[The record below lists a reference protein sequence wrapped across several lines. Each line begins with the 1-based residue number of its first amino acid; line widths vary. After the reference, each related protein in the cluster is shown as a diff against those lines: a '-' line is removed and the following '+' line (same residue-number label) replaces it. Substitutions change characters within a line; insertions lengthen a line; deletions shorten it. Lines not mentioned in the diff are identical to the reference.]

1 MFKDFEAIFVG
12 ETHSLV
18 KIINEIDLRKFVEM
32 TGDDNPLHVN
42 RAYAET
48 TAFKDIVVH
57 GMLGA
62 SFISTVIGTKLPGSG
77 ALWVAQNM
85 EFLLPVRLGDELTVS
100 CTVLKKHE
108 RDRMLELDTRIVN
121 QNQQVVLTGQGK
133 VKVLTTA
140 APLATVMP
148 KQRPRVAIVTGGAG
162 GIGKAICQRLAADGF
177 DVVVNYRTQADRAL
191 EIVADI
197 NATAAAGASFGGVGE
212 STGSCDSVVAVVAG
226 KRYGRAL
233 AVKADIAT
241 ESGVQALFASAV
253 KAFGAVSVLVNNASP
268 HINPKPF
275 SATSWDDVQRQI
287 DVQVKG
293 AFLMTSAVT
302 PDMASR
308 KWGRIVNIT
317 SEVLDGPPSVMWTG
331 YAMAKG
337 ALQVFS
343 NYMAAEL
350 GPQGITVNCV
360 SPGMCETTLIGDIP
374 EKTQLM
380 IARQT
385 PLRRLAKPTD
395 VAAAVSYLV
404 SDDADFITGHTIAVN
419 GGKAMR

>member
-1 MFKDFEAIFVG
+1 MFKDFDAIQVG
-12 ETHSLV
+12 DTQTLTKHICETDV
-18 KIINEIDLRKFVEM
+18 RKFVEM
-32 TGDDNPLHVN
+32 TGDDNPLHVD
-42 RAYAET
+42 RKYAET
-48 TAFKDIVVH
+48 TSFKDIVVH

-62 SFISTVIGTKLPGSG
+62 SFISTVIGTKLPGTG
-77 ALWVAQNM
+77 ALWVSQNM
-85 EFLLPVRLGDELTVS
+85 NFLLPVRLGDVLTIS
-100 CTVLKKHE
+100 ATVLKKHE
-108 RDRMLELDTRIVN
+108 RERLLELDTRIVN
-121 QNQQVVLTGQGK
+121 QNQQLILTGVGK
-133 VKVLTTA
+133 VKVLLTTEPVVKPGA
-140 APLATVMP
+140 S
-148 KQRPRVAIVTGGAG
+148 KRPRVAIVTGGAG

-177 DVVVNYRTQADRAL
+177 HVVVNYRGQADRA
-191 EIVADI
+191 EQIVAEI
-197 NATAAAGASFGGVGE
+197 NAAADAVKLAGKSCLGGVHLL
-212 STGSCDSVVAVVAG
+212 
-226 KRYGRAL
+226 GRAL
-233 AVKADIAT
+233 AVQADIAT
-241 ESGVQALFASAV
+241 EAGAQALYSAAV

-268 HINPKPF
+268 RINPKPF
-275 SATSWDDVQRQI
+275 IATGWEDVQRQM

-302 PDMASR
+302 PEMAAL

-317 SEVLDGPPSVMWTG
+317 SEVLDGPPSVTWTA

-385 PLRRLAKPTD
+385 PLRRLAKPSD
-395 VAAAVSYLV
+395 VAAAVAYLV
-404 SDDADFITGHTIAVN
+404 SEDADFITGDTIAVN
-419 GGKAMR
+419 GGMAMR

>member
-1 MFKDFEAIFVG
+1 MFKDFDAIQVG
-12 ETHSLV
+12 ETQTLTKHITEADV
-18 KIINEIDLRKFVEM
+18 RKFVEM
-32 TGDDNPLHVN
+32 TGDDNPLHVD

-48 TAFKDIVVH
+48 TSFKDIVVH

-62 SFISTVIGTKLPGSG
+62 SFISTVIGTKLPGTG
-77 ALWVAQNM
+77 ALWVSQNM
-85 EFLLPVRLGDELTVS
+85 EFLLPVRLGDVLTIS
-100 CTVLKKHE
+100 ATVVKKHE
-108 RDRMLELDTRIVN
+108 RERLLELDTRIVN
-121 QNQQVVLTGQGK
+121 QNQQLILTGVGK
-133 VKVLTTA
+133 VKVLVA
-140 APLATVMP
+140 AEPEAKP
-148 KQRPRVAIVTGGAG
+148 AADARPRVAIVTGGAG

-177 DVVVNYRTQADRAL
+177 DVVVNYRGQADRAAQ
-191 EIVADI
+191 IVAEI
-197 NATAAAGASFGGVGE
+197 NAAVGG
-212 STGSCDSVVAVVAG
+212 DG
-226 KRYGRAL
+226 KRRGRAL
-233 AVKADIAT
+233 AVQADIAT
-241 ESGVQALFASAV
+241 EAGAQALFAAAV

-275 SATSWDDVQRQI
+275 GVTAWADVQQQL

-293 AFLMTSAVT
+293 AFLMTSAVV
-302 PDMASR
+302 PDMAAR

-317 SEVLDGPPSVMWTG
+317 SQVLDGQPSVTWTG

-374 EKTQLM
+374 EKAQLM

-385 PLRRLAKPTD
+385 PLRRLAKPSD
-395 VAAAVSYLV
+395 VAAAVAYLV
-404 SDDADFITGHTIAVN
+404 SDDAGFVTGDTVAVN
-419 GGKAMR
+419 GGMAMR

>member
-1 MFKDFEAIFVG
+1 MFKDFDAIQVG
-12 ETHSLV
+12 ETQTLTKHITEADV
-18 KIINEIDLRKFVEM
+18 RKFVEM
-32 TGDDNPLHVN
+32 TGDDNPLHVD

-62 SFISTVIGTKLPGSG
+62 SFISTVIGTKLPGTG
-77 ALWVAQNM
+77 ALWVSQNM
-85 EFLLPVRLGDELTVS
+85 EFLLPVRLGDVLTIS
-100 CTVLKKHE
+100 ATVLKKHE
-108 RDRMLELDTRIVN
+108 RERLLELDTRIVN
-121 QNQQVVLTGQGK
+121 QNQQVILTGVGK
-133 VKVLTTA
+133 VKVLVTAEPEA
-140 APLATVMP
+140 APAADA
-148 KQRPRVAIVTGGAG
+148 RPRVAIVTGGAG

-177 DVVVNYRTQADRAL
+177 SVVVNYRGQADRAAQ
-191 EIVADI
+191 IVAEI
-197 NATAAAGASFGGVGE
+197 NAAAGE
-212 STGSCDSVVAVVAG
+212 G
-226 KRYGRAL
+226 KGRAL
-233 AVKADIAT
+233 AVQADIAT
-241 ESGVQALFASAV
+241 EAGAQALYQAAV

-268 HINPKPF
+268 RINPKPF
-275 SATSWDDVQRQI
+275 SATAWDDVQQQM

-293 AFLMTSAVT
+293 AFLMTSAVA
-302 PDMASR
+302 PEMGAR

-317 SEVLDGPPSVMWTG
+317 SQVLDGAPSVTWTG

-374 EKTQLM
+374 EKAQLM

-385 PLRRLAKPTD
+385 PLRRLAKPSD
-395 VAAAVSYLV
+395 VAAAVAYLV
-404 SDDADFITGHTIAVN
+404 SDDAGFITGDTIAVN
-419 GGKAMR
+419 GGMAMR

>member
-1 MFKDFEAIFVG
+1 VALEDGEEGSISMFKDFDAIQVG
-12 ETHSLV
+12 ETQTLTKHITEADV
-18 KIINEIDLRKFVEM
+18 RKFVEM
-32 TGDDNPLHVN
+32 TGDDNPLHVD

-62 SFISTVIGTKLPGSG
+62 SFISTVIGTKLPGTG
-77 ALWVAQNM
+77 ALWVSQNM
-85 EFLLPVRLGDELTVS
+85 EFLLPVRLGDVLTIS
-100 CTVLKKHE
+100 ATVLKKHE
-108 RDRMLELDTRIVN
+108 RERLLELDTRIVN
-121 QNQQVVLTGQGK
+121 QNQQVILTGVGK
-133 VKVLTTA
+133 VKVLVTAEPEA
-140 APLATVMP
+140 APAADA
-148 KQRPRVAIVTGGAG
+148 RPRVAIVTGGAG

-177 DVVVNYRTQADRAL
+177 SVVVNYRGQADRAAQ
-191 EIVADI
+191 IVAEI
-197 NATAAAGASFGGVGE
+197 NAAAGE
-212 STGSCDSVVAVVAG
+212 G
-226 KRYGRAL
+226 KGRAL
-233 AVKADIAT
+233 AVQADIAT
-241 ESGVQALFASAV
+241 EAGAQALYQAAV

-268 HINPKPF
+268 RINPKPF
-275 SATSWDDVQRQI
+275 SATAWDDVQQQM

-293 AFLMTSAVT
+293 AFLMTSAVA
-302 PDMASR
+302 PEMGAR

-317 SEVLDGPPSVMWTG
+317 SQVLDGAPSVTWTG

-374 EKTQLM
+374 EKAQLM

-385 PLRRLAKPTD
+385 PLRRLAKPSD
-395 VAAAVSYLV
+395 VAAAVAYLV
-404 SDDADFITGHTIAVN
+404 SDDAGFITGDTIAVN
-419 GGKAMR
+419 GGMAMR